1 MSDSLTLLITPQ
13 SYFKE
18 VLVDA
23 CDKRKINPAPF
34 TMSYLVDLLGSF
46 LKSKSLFSVEAD
58 NGVRRRETLAELYL
72 ESQNVEAKKEKQRL
86 LKRLG
91 DVSLYVSG
99 FFGDSL
105 KKKAIDIDYYIQ
117 LGGVAY
123 NHLAAIAPSDI
134 EETYLDISNNFTGYV
149 DVLTL
154 VSQKAFTQS
163 NKDVLRLYD
172 KYLKTQ
178 SKLARDQL
186 IEQGVFDPALIKKL
200 AQ

>member
-1 MSDSLTLLITPQ
+1 
-13 SYFKE
+13 
-18 VLVDA
+18 
-23 CDKRKINPAPF
+23 
-34 TMSYLVDLLGSF
+34 MSYLVNLLGSF
-46 LKSKSLFSVEAD
+46 LKAKDLFSIESD
-58 NGVRRRETLAELYL
+58 NGKRSRKTLAELYL
-72 ESQNVEAKKEKQRL
+72 ESQNTEIKKEKQRL

-105 KKKAIDIDYYIQ
+105 KKKVVDIDYYIQ

-123 NHLAAIAPSDI
+123 NHLAALAPSDI
-134 EETYLDISNNFTGYV
+134 EETYLDIANNFTGYV

-154 VSQKAFTQS
+154 VSQKAFTHN

-186 IEQGVFDPALIKKL
+186 IEQGIFDPALIKKL